1 MRVTL
6 LLFPL
11 LLAACRD
18 EPEPAAAA
26 AANAVPPLERVSE
39 KPGEWNGLDGLVGR
53 TPMDSGLIESS
64 SVSVD
69 LSSALGPDLSAF
81 QAAMMRAGP
90 LTRLGPLLVTRAD
103 NAWLVLH
110 PADRAFHA
118 ALLGPEGWREWH
130 TAGAEVPIPR
140 ELRRAA
146 SDPASAQR
154 ER

>member
-1 MRVTL
+1 MRYTFL
-6 LLFPL
+6 LLPL

-18 EPEPAAAA
+18 EPEPTPAASAL
-26 AANAVPPLERVSE
+26 PPLERTSE

-69 LSSALGPDLSAF
+69 LSSALGPDLSSF

-90 LTRLGPLLVTRAD
+90 LTRVGPVLVTRAD
-103 NAWLVLH
+103 NGWLVLH

-118 ALLGPEGWREWH
+118 GLLGPRGWREWH
-130 TAGAEVPIPR
+130 TAGADVPIPR
-140 ELRRAA
+140 ELPRA
-146 SDPASAQR
+146 PPQP
-154 ER
+154 